1 MIYLHKIL
9 PLLVSPIVL
18 ILILLLLGV
27 TYKRR
32 SLIITAILMLYLAS
46 TPVVASFLLGW
57 VETKQIKLSPD
68 DAPQVDAIVVLSGT
82 LSWTKTKEG
91 LSPQWGRADRFFA
104 GLDLMQS
111 GHAEKL
117 IFTAGKLPWDL
128 GDHTEGA
135 ILNKYAQLFNIP
147 ADKIFVTDE
156 VQNTEQEAREVA
168 RYLKGHGKRIVLVTS
183 AFHMQRAKLLFEHQG
198 LEVFAYPVDFE
209 VSESAL
215 TPMSFLPHARD
226 LSMTDLAIREVVGRS
241 FYWVKNTLL
250 PRI

>member
-1 MIYLHKIL
+1 
-9 PLLVSPIVL
+9 
-18 ILILLLLGV
+18 
-27 TYKRR
+27 
-32 SLIITAILMLYLAS
+32 
-46 TPVVASFLLGW
+46 
-57 VETKQIKLSPD
+57 VETKQIRLALEN
-68 DAPQVDAIVVLSGT
+68 APQVDAIVVLSGT

-128 GDHTEGA
+128 GEHTEGA

-147 ADKIFVTDE
+147 AEKIFVTDE

-168 RYLKGHGKRIVLVTS
+168 GYLKGHGKSIILVTS
-183 AFHMQRAKLLFEHQG
+183 AFHMQRAKLLFENQG
-198 LEVFAYPVDFE
+198 LEVFAFPVDFE

-215 TPMSFLPHARD
+215 TPMSFLPHANA
-226 LSMTDLAIREVVGRS
+226 LFMTDLAIREVIGRI